1 MPNAQRYWRIR
12 VLGHWIKREAGR
24 PVAQR
29 RPPHENGL
37 APFSGGENT
46 GASASRL
53 SRCVFFCFCDF
64 LRFGRPDT
72 LCGRRYPPSR
82 TRKKAGRSAPLL
94 HVFFIIAAIR
104 CRAGFCC
111 AAHLSRARAAGKASG
126 AEGSALQIQR
136 KFVFA
141 KFSKVDRSG
150 SMRRSRSPPLRSSSI
165 SRSAET
171 AEMFAY
177 PGA

>member
-1 MPNAQRYWRIR
+1 MGGGIR
-12 VLGHWIKREAGR
+12 QAEQEKKRGALPR
-24 PVAQR
+24 FCMFSLSSPLFAVAR
-29 RPPHENGL
+29 
-37 APFSGGENT
+37 
-46 GASASRL
+46 ASAA
-53 SRCVFFCFCDF
+53 
-64 LRFGRPDT
+64 
-72 LCGRRYPPSR
+72 RRTFP
-82 TRKKAGRSAPLL
+82 
-94 HVFFIIAAIR
+94 
-104 CRAGFCC
+104 
-111 AAHLSRARAAGKASG
+111 ARERQGKASG

-150 SMRRSRSPPLRSSSI
+150 SMRRSRSPPLRSSSV

>member
-1 MPNAQRYWRIR
+1 MRAAVSAKPNKKKSGALCPASARFLYHRRYSLSR
-12 VLGHWIKREAGR
+12 
-24 PVAQR
+24 
-29 RPPHENGL
+29 GL
-37 APFSGGENT
+37 LLRGAPF
-46 GASASRL
+46 
-53 SRCVFFCFCDF
+53 
-64 LRFGRPDT
+64 P
-72 LCGRRYPPSR
+72 
-82 TRKKAGRSAPLL
+82 
-94 HVFFIIAAIR
+94 
-104 CRAGFCC
+104 
-111 AAHLSRARAAGKASG
+111 SG

>member
-1 MPNAQRYWRIR
+1 MRSA
-12 VLGHWIKREAGR
+12 
-24 PVAQR
+24 

-37 APFSGGENT
+37 APFSVSENT
-46 GASASRL
+46 GASATRL

-64 LRFGRPDT
+64 LRFGRPDGSMRAAVSAKPNKKYGT
-72 LCGRRYPPSR
+72 
-82 TRKKAGRSAPLL
+82 KKAGRSAPLL
-94 HVFFIIAAIR
+94 YVSFIIDAVR
-104 CRAGFCC
+104 RSRASRC

-126 AEGSALQIQR
+126 AEGSALQTQR

-150 SMRRSRSPPLRSSSI
+150 SMRRSRSPPLRSSSV

>member
-1 MPNAQRYWRIR
+1 MCNA
-12 VLGHWIKREAGR
+12 R
-24 PVAQR
+24 PL
-29 RPPHENGL
+29 HKNGL

-46 GASASRL
+46 GASASHL
-53 SRCVFFCFCDF
+53 SRCVLL
-64 LRFGRPDT
+64 LRFSP
-72 LCGRRYPPSR
+72 LWA
-82 TRKKAGRSAPLL
+82 AGRAMRAAVSAKPNKKYDAKKRGALPRFCMFSLLSPLSA
-94 HVFFIIAAIR
+94 VA
-104 CRAGFCC
+104 RASRC

-126 AEGSALQIQR
+126 AEGSALQTQR

-150 SMRRSRSPPLRSSSI
+150 SMRRSRSPPLRSSSV